1 MLIGLLSNSSRD
13 LGEFVVHHGIAADA
27 LLTSHA
33 HGKTKPHGSIFRAML
48 DQLGTAPDETVM
60 VGDTI
65 EDDIHGAE
73 AVGMRA
79 VLLDREGRYPGVAD
93 RLDDLRELPA
103 ALGLHG

>member
-1 MLIGLLSNSSRD
+1 MLTWYCVTTVPPP
-13 LGEFVVHHGIAADA
+13 GEPDA
-27 LLTSHA
+27 SVALA
-33 HGKTKPHGSIFRAML
+33 VA
-48 DQLGTAPDETVM
+48 ETVM